1 MDAINNISDTALWVA
16 VYRADESDR
25 PDAVFVDPFARQLA
39 GERGQEIA
47 NAIEFGKKI
56 TWSFVAR
63 TYLIDQF
70 IQQHVAEGFEMI
82 INLAAGLDTRPYRM
96 PLPATLSWI
105 EVDFPAMIAYK
116 EKMLVDEMPVC
127 ELKRISLDLSKR
139 DARVDLFKELNAQN
153 KKTLVIAEGLIGYL
167 SEEQAA
173 DLFIDLSAQPNF
185 RRLVFDLI
193 SPAVLTVA
201 KKEMG
206 AFLKDNT
213 ELKFA
218 PVEGEAFL
226 ERYGWRSLESKSMLK
241 TAAALNRLPGDMLAY
256 ATLPEPE
263 GPKGDIPWS
272 GVCLFENKQA

>member
-47 NAIEFGKKI
+47 NAIEYGKKI
-56 TWSFVAR
+56 TWSFIAR
-63 TYLIDQF
+63 TYLIDQY

-96 PLPATLSWI
+96 PLPATLTWI
-105 EVDFPAMIAYK
+105 EVDFPAMIGYK
-116 EKMLVDEMPVC
+116 EKMLADEMPVC

-139 DARVDLFKELNAQN
+139 DTRIDLFRELNDLN
-153 KKTLVIAEGLIGYL
+153 KKTLIVAEGLIGYL

-173 DLFIDLSAQPNF
+173 ELFIDLSAQPNF
-185 RRLVFDLI
+185 KRLVFDLF
-193 SPAVLTVA
+193 SPAVLA
-201 KKEMG
+201 IAQKEMG

-213 ELKFA
+213 GLKFA
-218 PVEGEAFL
+218 PKEGEAFL
-226 ERYGWRSLESKSMLK
+226 ERYGWKSLESKSMLK
-241 TAAALNRLPGDMLAY
+241 TAAALNRLPDDMLAY
-256 ATLPEPE
+256 AALPEPE

-272 GVCLFENKQA
+272 GVCLFENVQ

>member
-47 NAIEFGKKI
+47 SAIEFGKKI
-56 TWSFVAR
+56 EWSFVAR
-63 TYLIDQF
+63 TWLIDQY
-70 IQQHVAEGFEMI
+70 IQKHVAEGFEMI

-139 DARVDLFKELNAQN
+139 DDRNALFTELNKLN
-153 KKTLVIAEGLIGYL
+153 KKVLIIAEGLIGYL

-193 SPAVLTVA
+193 SPAVLAVA

-206 AFLKDNT
+206 AYLKDNT

-218 PVEGEAFL
+218 PKEGEAFV
-226 ERYGWRSLESKSMLK
+226 EQYGWTWLESKSMLK
-241 TAAALNRLPGDMLAY
+241 AAAALNRLSGDMLAF
-256 ATLPEPE
+256 AALPEPE

-272 GVCLFENKQA
+272 GVCLFENMK

>member
-56 TWSFVAR
+56 TWSFIAR
-63 TYLIDQF
+63 TYLIDQY

-96 PLPATLSWI
+96 PLPATLTWI

-116 EKMLVDEMPVC
+116 EKMLADEMPVC
-127 ELKRISLDLSKR
+127 ELKRISLDLSQR
-139 DARVDLFKELNAQN
+139 DARIDLFTLLNNLN
-153 KKTLVIAEGLIGYL
+153 KKTLIIAEGLIGYL

-173 DLFIDLSAQPNF
+173 DLFLDLSAQPNF
-185 RRLVFDLI
+185 RRLVFDLF
-193 SPAVLTVA
+193 SPAVLA
-201 KKEMG
+201 IAQKEMG

-213 ELKFA
+213 GLKFA
-218 PVEGEAFL
+218 PKEGEAFL
-226 ERYGWRSLESKSMLK
+226 ERYGWKPLESKSMLK
-241 TAAALNRLPGDMLAY
+241 AAAALNRLPDDMLAF
-256 ATLPEPE
+256 AALPEPE

-272 GVCLFENKQA
+272 GVCLFENVE